1 MICSAQ
7 MRIKPDALYRIH
19 DTRYSFDPAQ
29 DGTKDGHRGSSI
41 RNRKHGFTMA
51 ELLVVL
57 AVISL
62 FVLMAQIHLFG
73 LLRKNTFRAQT
84 QELVSTMQMAAS
96 AAAETGRRYEI
107 MIDISEQ
114 AYELKQITGSEINVD
129 RPDETPG
136 EVIVQN
142 NLTENC
148 RLVYVWFDD
157 GIDTNTRAWFRVG
170 SSGWQNGGKIV
181 LLDEKDEPY
190 TIVVNR
196 INRIVVLEEG
206 DIELLEPKTK
216 NELPF

>member
-7 MRIKPDALYRIH
+7 MHTEPDAQYRVL
-19 DTRYSFDPAQ
+19 DTRILENKRLKS
-29 DGTKDGHRGSSI
+29 GIS
-41 RNRKHGFTMA
+41 NRKPGFTMA

-57 AVISL
+57 AVVSL

-73 LLRKNTFRAQT
+73 LLRKSTFKAQT

-107 MIDISEQ
+107 IIDISEQ
-114 AYELKQITGSEINVD
+114 GYVLKELAGSEIYTE

-136 EVIVQN
+136 EIIVQN

-157 GIDTNTRAWFRVG
+157 GVDTNTKAWFRVG
-170 SSGWQNGGKIV
+170 PSGWQNGGKIV
-181 LLDEKDEPY
+181 LYDEKEQPY

-196 INRIVVLEEG
+196 LNRIVTLEEG
-206 DIELLEPKTK
+206 NVELLEPKPK

>member
-1 MICSAQ
+1 MLHS
-7 MRIKPDALYRIH
+7 H
-19 DTRYSFDPAQ
+19 T
-29 DGTKDGHRGSSI
+29 
-41 RNRKHGFTMA
+41 NGFTMA

-57 AVISL
+57 AVVSL

-73 LLRKNTFRAQT
+73 LLRKNMFRAQT

-107 MIDISEQ
+107 IIDITEQ
-114 AYELKQITGSEINVD
+114 GYELKQLTGSEIYVD

-136 EVIVQN
+136 EIIVQN

-157 GIDTNTRAWFRVG
+157 GIDTNTKAWFRVG
-170 SSGWQNGGKIV
+170 PSGWQNGGKIV
-181 LLDEKDEPY
+181 LLDEKDQPY

-196 INRIVVLEEG
+196 INRIVALEEG
-206 DIELLEPKTK
+206 DLELLEPKSK
-216 NELPF
+216 DDLPF

>member
-7 MRIKPDALYRIH
+7 MHTEPDARYREFG
-19 DTRYSFDPAQ
+19 TRITEDEHLKSRIA
-29 DGTKDGHRGSSI
+29 S
-41 RNRKHGFTMA
+41 RKLGFTMA

-57 AVISL
+57 AIVSL

-73 LLRKNTFRAQT
+73 LLRKNTFKAQT

-107 MIDISEQ
+107 IIDISVQ
-114 AYELKQITGSEINVD
+114 GYVLKELMGSEIYAD

-136 EVIVQN
+136 EIIVQN

-157 GIDTNTRAWFRVG
+157 GIDTNTKAWFRVG
-170 SSGWQNGGKIV
+170 PSGWQNGGKIV
-181 LLDEKDEPY
+181 LYDEKEQPY

-196 INRIVVLEEG
+196 INRIVTLEEG
-206 DIELLEPKTK
+206 NVELLEPKPK

>member
-7 MRIKPDALYRIH
+7 MHTKP
-19 DTRYSFDPAQ
+19 DTRYRILDTRK
-29 DGTKDGHRGSSI
+29 TKDEHRISNFE
-41 RNRKHGFTMA
+41 NRKFGFTMA

-57 AVISL
+57 AVVSL
-62 FVLMAQIHLFG
+62 FVLMAQVHLFG

-107 MIDISEQ
+107 IIDITEQ
-114 AYELKQITGSEINVD
+114 SYVLKEIAGSEISVD

-136 EVIVQN
+136 EIIVQN

-148 RLVYVWFDD
+148 RLIYVWFDD

-170 SSGWQNGGKIV
+170 PSGWQNGGKIV
-181 LLDEKDEPY
+181 LLDEKDQPY

-206 DIELLEPKTK
+206 NIELLEPKPK

>member
-7 MRIKPDALYRIH
+7 MQPYERKRMSNRIH
-19 DTRYSFDPAQ
+19 
-29 DGTKDGHRGSSI
+29 RGDVLPHS
-41 RNRKHGFTMA
+41 RKNGFTLA

-57 AVISL
+57 AIVSL

-73 LLRKNTFRAQT
+73 LLRKSTFRAQT
-84 QELVSTMQMAAS
+84 QELVSTMQMAVS

-107 MIDISEQ
+107 KIDIAEQ

-136 EVIVQN
+136 EIIVQN

-170 SSGWQNGGKIV
+170 PSGWQNGGKIV
-181 LLDEKDEPY
+181 LLDENDQPY

-206 DIELLEPKTK
+206 DIALLEPKSK
-216 NELPF
+216 NDLPF

>member
-1 MICSAQ
+1 MICSVP
-7 MRIKPDALYRIH
+7 MHIEPDARCRIL
-19 DTRYSFDPAQ
+19 DTRK
-29 DGTKDGHRGSSI
+29 TKDENRASSI
-41 RNRKHGFTMA
+41 ENRECGFTMA

-57 AVISL
+57 AVVSL

-107 MIDISEQ
+107 IIDITEQ
-114 AYELKQITGSEINVD
+114 EYTLKELTGSEIYVD
-129 RPDETPG
+129 NPEETPG
-136 EVIVQN
+136 EIIVQN

-157 GIDTNTRAWFRVG
+157 GIDTNTKAWFRVG
-170 SSGWQNGGKIV
+170 PSGWQNGGKIV
-181 LLDEKDEPY
+181 LLDEKDQPY

-196 INRIVVLEEG
+196 INRLVVLEEG
-206 DIELLEPKTK
+206 DIELLEPRSK
-216 NELPF
+216 NDLPF

>member
-1 MICSAQ
+1 MKHKSDVHYPILDIRKAIDEHPQSI
-7 MRIKPDALYRIH
+7 IK
-19 DTRYSFDPAQ
+19 
-29 DGTKDGHRGSSI
+29 
-41 RNRKHGFTMA
+41 NRKFGFTLA

-57 AVISL
+57 AILSL

-73 LLRKNTFRAQT
+73 LLRKSTFRAQT

-114 AYELKQITGSEINVD
+114 AYELKQITGSEINVYN
-129 RPDETPG
+129 PDETPG

-157 GIDTNTRAWFRVG
+157 GVDSNTRAWFRVG
-170 SSGWQNGGKIV
+170 PSGWQNGGKIV
-181 LLDEKDEPY
+181 LLDEKEQPY

-196 INRIVVLEEG
+196 INRLVVLEEG
-206 DIELLEPKTK
+206 NIELLEPKSK
-216 NELPF
+216 NDLPF

>member
-1 MICSAQ
+1 MSS
-7 MRIKPDALYRIH
+7 RIYRDDVLPH
-19 DTRYSFDPAQ
+19 LHKS
-29 DGTKDGHRGSSI
+29 
-41 RNRKHGFTMA
+41 GFTLA

-57 AVISL
+57 AIISL

-73 LLRKNTFRAQT
+73 LLRKSTFRAQT

-107 MIDISEQ
+107 IIDITEQ
-114 AYELKQITGSEINVD
+114 GYELKQITGSEINVD

-136 EVIVQN
+136 EIIVQN

-157 GIDTNTRAWFRVG
+157 GIDTNTKAWFRVG
-170 SSGWQNGGKIV
+170 PSGWQNGGKIV
-181 LLDEKDEPY
+181 LLDEKDQPY

-196 INRIVVLEEG
+196 INRIVALEQG
-206 DIELLEPKTK
+206 NIELLEPKSK
-216 NELPF
+216 NDLPF

>member
-1 MICSAQ
+1 MICLAQ
-7 MRIKPDALYRIH
+7 MHTDA
-19 DTRYSFDPAQ
+19 
-29 DGTKDGHRGSSI
+29 RG
-41 RNRKHGFTMA
+41 RNCMNAKMRQYDVLPHSHTNGFTMA

-57 AVISL
+57 AIVSL

-107 MIDISEQ
+107 IIDITEQ
-114 AYELKQITGSEINVD
+114 GYGLKELTGSEIYVD
-129 RPDETPG
+129 NPDETPG
-136 EVIVQN
+136 EIIVQN

-157 GIDTNTRAWFRVG
+157 GIDTNTKAWFRVG
-170 SSGWQNGGKIV
+170 PSGWQNGGKIV
-181 LLDEKDEPY
+181 LLDEKDQPY

-196 INRIVVLEEG
+196 INRIVALEEG
-206 DIELLEPKTK
+206 NIELLEPKSK
-216 NELPF
+216 DDLPF

>member
-7 MRIKPDALYRIH
+7 MQPKPDVRYRML
-19 DTRYSFDPAQ
+19 DTRKI
-29 DGTKDGHRGSSI
+29 KDEHRKSNFK
-41 RNRKHGFTMA
+41 NRKLGFTMA

-57 AVISL
+57 AIVSL

-73 LLRKNTFRAQT
+73 LLRKSTFRAQT

-170 SSGWQNGGKIV
+170 PSGWQNGGKII
-181 LLDEKDEPY
+181 LLDEKDQPY

-206 DIELLEPKTK
+206 NIELLEPKSK
-216 NELPF
+216 NDLPF

>member
-7 MRIKPDALYRIH
+7 MQTKPDVRYQILDARKTKAEYRES
-19 DTRYSFDPAQ
+19 R
-29 DGTKDGHRGSSI
+29 I
-41 RNRKHGFTMA
+41 RNRKFGFTLA

-57 AVISL
+57 AIVSL

-73 LLRKNTFRAQT
+73 LLRKSTFRAQT
-84 QELVSTMQMAAS
+84 QELVTTMQMAAS

-107 MIDISEQ
+107 KIDISEQ

-129 RPDETPG
+129 NPDETPG

-157 GIDTNTRAWFRVG
+157 GVDTNTRAWFRVG
-170 SSGWQNGGKIV
+170 PSGWQNGGKIV
-181 LLDEKDEPY
+181 LLDEKDRPY

-196 INRIVVLEEG
+196 INRIVVLEDG
-206 DIELLEPKTK
+206 DIELLAPKLK
-216 NELPF
+216 NDLPF